1 MNGLVWFLVTRL
13 HLNIAELVQAFM
25 MFEECVAPAAG
36 RKGIRPG
43 LLGINYVRRLFFGC
57 CSLAIKVGHDV
68 RADSIHAPHDGETKR
83 NQRRLS
89 SRPSF
94 PIWQGDVSLQ
104 SIRRR
109 VRCVFTALRGA
120 EMPALEAQVLKLL
133 DWRIPSTPAAARAY
147 ANAIFDAAS
156 QAGAWLVR
164 SGPSAPGALPHRPF
178 AACLLPNPPTTH
190 ARAAVPGAA
199 SLTEHLFPVSASQS
213 SLTQMQLDPEYFF
226 AG

>member
-1 MNGLVWFLVTRL
+1 VNGLVWFLVTRL

-25 MFEECVAPAAG
+25 MFEECVEPAAG
-36 RKGIRPG
+36 RKGIRPACRPG

-133 DWRIPSTPAAARAY
+133 DWRIPSTAAVARAY

-156 QAGAWLVR
+156 QAGA
-164 SGPSAPGALPHRPF
+164 
-178 AACLLPNPPTTH
+178 C
-190 ARAAVPGAA
+190 
-199 SLTEHLFPVSASQS
+199 
-213 SLTQMQLDPEYFF
+213 
-226 AG
+226 